1 MYVCSHALDA
11 MSLNSEGSSKV
22 TKLPQIDM
30 KKITPAD
37 RDNYFGHQVGDI
49 FCM

>member
-1 MYVCSHALDA
+1 MCSPGLDS
-11 MSLNSEGSSKV
+11 MSLNSEGSSSKV

-37 RDNYFGHQVGDI
+37 RDNYFGHQVPTYLAS
-49 FCM
+49 